1 MGSRLLVA
9 ATLLAGCGTEGPF
22 TIVTIDTRPAVHDVT
37 ELLVTLEND
46 GTSLEQRFVLTS
58 QTFPATF
65 SIEAPG
71 RTGILNIGID
81 ALDENGLL
89 VGRGAGATT
98 VESPTASVTID
109 SADFVVNTNFPDD
122 QFPADDFDSNGFQI
136 AATDDGDFTVAFR
149 ERCFQPEGC
158 HMLARR
164 FDVTGR
170 PLDTALAAG
179 INQFNVSTSVTISL
193 TTPAV
198 AAFGSTTIAAWD
210 FAEPSPSTI
219 DGIACRALDA
229 DGNALVDQVQVS
241 VETLPNVVS
250 VHPVGAAAFVIT
262 WEGSGLIIKSA
273 VVNSQCAVNPAGVVQ
288 VSTVASALTPAVAA
302 NGDRIFTTWIV
313 GGNVRGRIAN
323 GANSFLTADTQILA
337 KTATESIQYVRVAPS
352 GDGFVIVVRWVVDG
366 ANTGPSRIEAYRT
379 NNAGVIQ
386 GPPTLVTTRT
396 GSNFLSSQSFGV
408 SHRRADGALLVVWHS
423 CDEFGDLSGCG
434 VFGRIL
440 RPNGVPVGEEFN
452 LATTTENNQENPAA
466 TALPGGAFAATWM
479 DESQKD
485 PDKSGTSV
493 RARVL
498 YPPFDDARN
507 VIGAVCT
514 STADCGTGLACGASS
529 DGGSR
534 CFATCTP
541 PLCPGGGTCSAADGG
556 NACLF

>member
-1 MGSRLLVA
+1 
-9 ATLLAGCGTEGPF
+9 
-22 TIVTIDTRPAVHDVT
+22 
-37 ELLVTLEND
+37 
-46 GTSLEQRFVLTS
+46 
-58 QTFPATF
+58 
-65 SIEAPG
+65 
-71 RTGILNIGID
+71 
-81 ALDENGLL
+81 
-89 VGRGAGATT
+89 
-98 VESPTASVTID
+98 
-109 SADFVVNTNFPDD
+109 
-122 QFPADDFDSNGFQI
+122 
-136 AATDDGDFTVAFR
+136 
-149 ERCFQPEGC
+149 
-158 HMLARR
+158 
-164 FDVTGR
+164 
-170 PLDTALAAG
+170 
-179 INQFNVSTSVTISL
+179 
-193 TTPAV
+193 
-198 AAFGSTTIAAWD
+198 
-210 FAEPSPSTI
+210 
-219 DGIACRALDA
+219 
-229 DGNALVDQVQVS
+229 S

-250 VHPVGAAAFVIT
+250 VHPVGSAAFVIT

-323 GANSFLTADTQILA
+323 GANNFLTADTQILA

-408 SHRRADGALLVVWHS
+408 SQRRADGALLIVWHS

-498 YPPFDDARN
+498 YPPYDDARN
-507 VIGAVCT
+507 VIGAICT
-514 STADCGTGLACGASS
+514 TTADCGMGLACGASS

-541 PLCPGGGTCSAADGG
+541 PLCPGGGTCAAADGG